1 MLKSEHN
8 NAHLTGAVGRRKARS
23 TVPYLL
29 AHALKQPFEMEKGG
43 ARRACRLCLLCYK
56 YLKWMWPKMHSQ
68 NYLKTLPLAHL
79 GPALW
84 NFHKKG
90 PRRPSRQPSRR
101 SLRAKRKIHLL
112 LDNLWN
118 ERKTLYGALGLSNPC
133 LGEPYSSGRSW
144 GSQDTL
150 QSRLPGP
157 AACW

>member
-90 PRRPSRQPSRR
+90 PRRPPRQPSRR
-101 SLRAKRKIHLL
+101 SLRAKRKIHLPSGQPT
-112 LDNLWN
+112 
-118 ERKTLYGALGLSNPC
+118 ERKKDTLWGLGALQPVFG
-133 LGEPYSSGRSW
+133 G
-144 GSQDTL
+144 TL
-150 QSRLPGP
+150 
-157 AACW
+157 

>member
-101 SLRAKRKIHLL
+101 SLRAKRKIHLPSGQPM
-112 LDNLWN
+112 
-118 ERKTLYGALGLSNPC
+118 ERKKDTLWGLGALQPVFG
-133 LGEPYSSGRSW
+133 G
-144 GSQDTL
+144 TL
-150 QSRLPGP
+150 
-157 AACW
+157 